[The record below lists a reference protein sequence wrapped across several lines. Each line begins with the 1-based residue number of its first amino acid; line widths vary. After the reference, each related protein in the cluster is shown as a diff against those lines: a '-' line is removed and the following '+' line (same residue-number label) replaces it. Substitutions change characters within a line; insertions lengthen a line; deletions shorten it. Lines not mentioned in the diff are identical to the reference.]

1 MITNQ
6 LQGIQATLL
15 KPMLTNYLTLLTQQ
29 STNQSAVQICQTLR
43 EKIDYVE
50 YGDGVF
56 RDNSVIFKEDE
67 FFTGI
72 ISPRSGT

>member
-1 MITNQ
+1 MITGQ

-29 STNQSAVQICQTLR
+29 STNSSAVAICQTLR

-50 YGDGVF
+50 YGNGVF
-56 RDNSVIFKEDE
+56 RDESFGDE
-67 FFTGI
+67 SFLLDGRDF
-72 ISPRSGT
+72 